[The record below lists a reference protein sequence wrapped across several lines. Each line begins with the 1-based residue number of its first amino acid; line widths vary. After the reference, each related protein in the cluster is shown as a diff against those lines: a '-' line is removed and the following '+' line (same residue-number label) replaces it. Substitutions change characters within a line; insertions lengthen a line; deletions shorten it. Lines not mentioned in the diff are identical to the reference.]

1 MILIMMVMIDVF
13 IGSRS
18 VEAFMG
24 LIKAYAV
31 ENDGKGFA
39 TILKSGIQT
48 KR

>member
-1 MILIMMVMIDVF
+1 
-13 IGSRS
+13 
-18 VEAFMG
+18 MG

-48 KR
+48 KRCRNGY